1 MDVLKVALLS
11 VIAVCLVFSFALAAG
26 DVAKGKVLFNDPKFA
41 GGTSGKSCNSCHPD
55 GEGLENAGM
64 KENSLEETVN
74 MCIENALNGEA
85 LDTQSQEMKDIV
97 AYIKS
102 LGKE

>member
-55 GEGLENAGM
+55 GEGLENAEM

-74 MCIENALNGEA
+74 MCIENALTGEA